1 VWRDRKDELD
11 LADIGGETGTTT
23 HGASIAGP
31 GRRPKR
37 LDTLARPCKSGNVS
51 TRGRTK
57 SLTDRYRGLM
67 LTKNI
72 LFGMKRL
79 TLAGFVVMGSL

>member
-1 VWRDRKDELD
+1 
-11 LADIGGETGTTT
+11 
-23 HGASIAGP
+23 
-31 GRRPKR
+31 
-37 LDTLARPCKSGNVS
+37 
-51 TRGRTK
+51 
-57 SLTDRYRGLM
+57 M